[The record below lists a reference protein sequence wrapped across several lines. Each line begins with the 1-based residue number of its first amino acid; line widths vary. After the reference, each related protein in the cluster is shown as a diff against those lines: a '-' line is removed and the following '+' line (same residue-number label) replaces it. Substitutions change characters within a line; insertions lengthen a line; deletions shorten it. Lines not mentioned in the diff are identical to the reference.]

1 MQSFYPVLA
10 EFSKSLLR
18 CLVSK
23 FHYSDENAQLV
34 IALLAWIED
43 THFGIFK

>member
-1 MQSFYPVLA
+1 MQSFHPILP
-10 EFSKSLLR
+10 EFSKSLLGY
-18 CLVSK
+18 LVSK
-23 FHYSDENAQLV
+23 FYYSDENAQLV